1 MRVAIAADHGGYDQ
15 KGSIADFIRSLGHE
29 VIDFGP
35 FSPDPVDY
43 PDYADKVAR
52 AVSRG
57 DADRG
62 VLLCGTGLGM
72 AITADKVP
80 GVRAAAIQSIEF
92 AELFREHNDGNVVCM
107 SGRFHTYEGY
117 DFEQLVIPVRLFK
130 LLGVKAT
137 ILTNAAGAVNVD
149 YHPGDIMIVSDHI
162 KLSGHSPLRGRNVEE
177 FGPRFFDV
185 SRMYTPE
192 LRAHALKC
200 AEGTDLIVHEG
211 VYYFFTGPQ
220 FETPAEIR
228 AVRIL
233 GADAVGMSTVTEALT
248 AAHCGMPLLCLSVM
262 TNMAAGVLDRPLT
275 DGEVDETAK
284 TISTRFAAY
293 VRKIIGTMDEVQL

>member
-1 MRVAIAADHGGYDQ
+1 MEYTYEYFKASADYVKKIVPYTPEIAIVLGSCLGPFADTIEDP
-15 KGSIADFIRSLGHE
+15 I
-29 VIDFGP
+29 VIDYKDIPNFLVSTVSSHAGKLIFGT
-35 FSPDPVDY
+35 
-43 PDYADKVAR
+43 VA
-52 AVSRG
+52 G
-57 DADRG
+57 
-62 VLLCGTGLGM
+62 
-72 AITADKVP
+72 KK
-80 GVRAAAIQSIEF
+80 
-92 AELFREHNDGNVVCM
+92 VVCM

-137 ILTNAAGAVNVD
+137 ILTNAAGAVNTA
-149 YHPGDIMIVSDHI
+149 YRPGDIMIVSDHI
-162 KLSGHSPLRGRNVEE
+162 KLAGHSPLRGRNVDE

-200 AEGTDLIVHEG
+200 AEGTDLNVHEG

-293 VRKIIGTMDEVQL
+293 VRKIVGTFDEVQL

>member
-1 MRVAIAADHGGYDQ
+1 MEYTYEFFKASADYV
-15 KGSIADFIRSLGHE
+15 KSIVPYTPEYALVLGSCLGPFADTIE
-29 VIDFGP
+29 DPIVIDYKDIPNFLVSTVASHAGKLIFGT
-35 FSPDPVDY
+35 
-43 PDYADKVAR
+43 VA
-52 AVSRG
+52 G
-57 DADRG
+57 
-62 VLLCGTGLGM
+62 
-72 AITADKVP
+72 KK
-80 GVRAAAIQSIEF
+80 
-92 AELFREHNDGNVVCM
+92 VVCM

-149 YHPGDIMIVSDHI
+149 YRPGDIMIVSDHI
-162 KLSGHSPLRGRNVEE
+162 KLAGNSPLRGKNVEE

-192 LRAHALKC
+192 LREHAMKC
-200 AEGTDLIVHEG
+200 AEGTDLTVHEG

-228 AVRIL
+228 AVRVL

-275 DGEVDETAK
+275 DTEVDETAK
-284 TISTRFAAY
+284 TISTRFASY
-293 VRKIIGTMDEVQL
+293 VRKIIGTLHEVQL

>member
-1 MRVAIAADHGGYDQ
+1 MEYNYAFFKASADYVKSRVPYQPEVAIVLGSCLGPFADTIEDP
-15 KGSIADFIRSLGHE
+15 I
-29 VIDFGP
+29 VIDYKDIPNFLVSTVASHAGKLIFGT
-35 FSPDPVDY
+35 
-43 PDYADKVAR
+43 VA
-52 AVSRG
+52 G
-57 DADRG
+57 
-62 VLLCGTGLGM
+62 
-72 AITADKVP
+72 KK
-80 GVRAAAIQSIEF
+80 
-92 AELFREHNDGNVVCM
+92 VVCM

-137 ILTNAAGAVNVD
+137 ILTNAAGAVNTG
-149 YHPGDIMIVSDHI
+149 YRPGDIMIVSDHI
-162 KLSGHSPLRGRNVEE
+162 KLAGHSPLRGKNIEE

-192 LRAHALKC
+192 LRAHALRC
-200 AEGTDLIVHEG
+200 AEGMDLTVHEG

-293 VRKIIGTMDEVQL
+293 VRRIVGTIDEVKL